1 MKRTCAI
8 VLMLTSTFAVAAG
21 ARGQQAGRG
30 DPDVWRT
37 FVRNLP
43 IGSVVKVRIEG
54 GGRLTAVLFVVDE
67 ERRREPI
74 AIAGLDRQH
83 GSDRKLLRVQAPQL
97 RRVGASRLRGRRAHG
112 AVGKGERRYQQERAR
127 SFHHVLHST

>member
-37 FVRNLP
+37 FVRNLL

-54 GGRLTAVLFVVDE
+54 GKRLTAVLFVVDDE
-67 ERRREPI
+67 GITIKPRTRVPEPARHVRFDRLEDI
-74 AIAGLDRQH
+74 EVEHDGASYKKAAGIGAAAGAGL
-83 GSDRKLLRVQAPQL
+83 LLMLLAGTFQ
-97 RRVGASRLRGRRAHG
+97 
-112 AVGKGERRYQQERAR
+112 
-127 SFHHVLHST
+127 